1 MFCAALFESFFIS
14 GPSLGRRRCAGKRER
29 ERKSEKRREEKLEK
43 RLARRCCYYNDS
55 PLLFALD
62 APPPHIPSRYFCSE
76 GPCYSSREERDFLFN
91 TFKKDTCIYTYIYI
105 YIKLYSRPRGRIAPA
120 SSSKSK
126 RITFPLFCSR
136 GVFPMQREEIG
147 RRRWHVVKK
156 RQNSFPSAAFKA
168 RPRGCRRSAAF
179 VLRFRVK
186 NRTAR
191 AIAAAGRACVS
202 CVMEFYSDEQL
213 QRITRFKS

>member
-1 MFCAALFESFFIS
+1 
-14 GPSLGRRRCAGKRER
+14 
-29 ERKSEKRREEKLEK
+29 
-43 RLARRCCYYNDS
+43 
-55 PLLFALD
+55 
-62 APPPHIPSRYFCSE
+62 
-76 GPCYSSREERDFLFN
+76 
-91 TFKKDTCIYTYIYI
+91 
-105 YIKLYSRPRGRIAPA
+105 
-120 SSSKSK
+120 
-126 RITFPLFCSR
+126 
-136 GVFPMQREEIG
+136 MQREEIG

-191 AIAAAGRACVS
+191 AIAAAGRARVS